1 LHPRRTSISVTEHAK
16 VISAT
21 GLKRLGIG
29 IAALIGVVVGA
40 FALVP
45 ILIPADSVREAV
57 QAEIRA
63 VTGLKPVLRGDAT
76 VSLFPSARVIL
87 DDVALGDAGAADAAL
102 TAERLSAQLR
112 LLPLLVGRIEIADV
126 SLFRPRIAVTFD
138 AQGRS
143 NWSALIDTLARTLKP
158 DAKRGDRL
166 LSFSE
171 IRVADGTVFVHDER
185 HGIAETLADV
195 GLSLAWPS
203 ISQSFGATGVFLWR
217 NEPVDL
223 SLTLSDFFAAI
234 AGNRSGLKV
243 RLTGAPLKFAFDGHM
258 SHSPTLKIEGMAVA
272 DAASLRQALRW
283 TGLRSLPGGGLG
295 RFALR
300 AQTTVAAS
308 GVAMS
313 RVNLEL
319 DGNVAEG
326 VLTFSHDGR
335 PLLQG
340 TLATEALDLSPYV
353 STLRL
358 LARDERE
365 WSAGHIALS
374 GISAFDV
381 DLRLSAARI
390 ALIGAKLGRTAI
402 AANLRGG
409 RVTVTIGES
418 QAFGGVL
425 KGSMGFAK
433 SELGVDVKA
442 QLLFSD
448 VDLESCL
455 GELFAVRRLEGRGNL
470 ALAFDASGASVL
482 GLTRTMNGQ
491 ASLTAT
497 QGAIAGLNLEQM
509 LRRLERRPLSGAG
522 DFRAGRTPFEKL
534 NVVLKINQGTANVQD
549 VALEG
554 AAVRLALGGSASIP
568 TRDLDLKGTATLVSS
583 TTSDAAGF
591 ELPFA
596 VQGRWEDPIM
606 LPDAQMLIRRSGAAA
621 PLLDAVRERRA
632 RDAVRS
638 AIENLTR
645 GPNPGPMPAGATTPA
660 PPPGA
665 VPDSQ

>member
-1 LHPRRTSISVTEHAK
+1 
-16 VISAT
+16 VISAK
-21 GLKRLGIG
+21 GLKRLGVG
-29 IAALIGVVVGA
+29 IAALIGVVIGA

-45 ILIPADSVREAV
+45 ILIPADSVRDAV
-57 QAEIRA
+57 QAEIRT
-63 VTGLKPVLRGDAT
+63 VTGLDPVLRGDAV

-87 DDVALGDAGAADAAL
+87 DDVVLGDDSAGDAAL
-102 TAERLSAQLR
+102 SAERLTAQLR

-126 SLFRPRIAVTFD
+126 SLYRPRIAVTFD
-138 AQGRS
+138 ARGRS
-143 NWSALIDTLARTLKP
+143 NWSGLIDTLARTLKP
-158 DAKRGDRL
+158 DAKRADRL

-203 ISQSFGATGVFLWR
+203 ISQSFGATGRFLWR
-217 NEPVDL
+217 NEPVDA
-223 SLTLSDFFAAI
+223 SVTLSDFFAAI

-243 RLTGAPLKFAFDGHM
+243 RLTGAPLKVAFDGHM
-258 SHSPTLKIEGMAVA
+258 SRNPTLKIEGVAAA
-272 DAASLRQALRW
+272 DASSLRQALRW
-283 TGLRSLPGGGLG
+283 AGLRSLPGGGLG

-300 AQTTVAAS
+300 AQTTVAGAS
-308 GVAMS
+308 VAMS

-326 VLTFSHDGR
+326 VLTFSNDGR

-340 TLATEALDLSPYV
+340 TLAMEALELSPYV
-353 STLRL
+353 STLRFL
-358 LARDERE
+358 TRDERE
-365 WSAGHIALS
+365 WSAGRIALN
-374 GISAFDV
+374 GITGFDL

-390 ALIGAKLGRTAI
+390 ALVGAKLGRTAI
-402 AANLRGG
+402 AASLRGG

-418 QAFGGVL
+418 QAFGGML
-425 KGSMGFAK
+425 KGSMGVAK
-433 SELGVDVKA
+433 SEGSVDVKA

-470 ALAFDASGASVL
+470 ALAFEASGASVL
-482 GLTRTMNGQ
+482 ALTRTMNGQ
-491 ASLTAT
+491 ANLTAN
-497 QGAIAGLNLEQM
+497 QGALAGLNLEQL

-522 DFRAGRTPFEKL
+522 DFRTGRTPFEKL
-534 NVVLKINQGTANVQD
+534 NIALKIAQGTANVQD
-549 VALEG
+549 VAMEG
-554 AAVRLALGGSASIP
+554 PAVKLAVGGSASIP
-568 TRDLDLKGTATLVSS
+568 ARDLDLKGTATLVSS
-583 TTSDAAGF
+583 NASDGF
-591 ELPFA
+591 ELPFV

-621 PLLDAVRERRA
+621 PLLEAVRERRA

-638 AIENLTR
+638 AIETLTR
-645 GPNPGPMPAGATTPA
+645 TPGPAPVGAASSGPGQAVAPA
-660 PPPGA
+660 
-665 VPDSQ
+665 SQ

>member
-1 LHPRRTSISVTEHAK
+1 
-16 VISAT
+16 VISAK
-21 GLKRLGIG
+21 GHKRLGFG
-29 IAALIGVVVGA
+29 IAAVIGVVIGA

-45 ILIPADSVREAV
+45 ILIPADSVRDAV
-57 QAEIRA
+57 QAEIRT
-63 VTGLKPVLRGDAT
+63 VTGLEPVLRGDAI

-87 DDVALGDAGAADAAL
+87 DDVVLGDDSAGDAAL
-102 TAERLSAQLR
+102 SAERLTAQLR

-126 SLFRPRIAVTFD
+126 SLYRPRIAVTFD
-138 AQGRS
+138 SHGRS
-143 NWSALIDTLARTLKP
+143 NWAGLIEMLARTLKP
-158 DAKRGDRL
+158 DAKRADRL

-185 HGIAETLADV
+185 HGISETLADV
-195 GLSLAWPS
+195 ELSLAWPS
-203 ISQSFGATGVFLWR
+203 ISQSFGATGRFVWR

-223 SLTLSDFFAAI
+223 SVTLSDFFAAV
-234 AGNRSGLKV
+234 AGSRSGLKV
-243 RLTGAPLKFAFDGHM
+243 RLSGAPLKFAFDGHM
-258 SHSPTLKIEGMAVA
+258 SRNPTLKIEGVAAA
-272 DAASLRQALRW
+272 DASSLRQALRW
-283 TGLRSLPGGGLG
+283 AGLRSLPGGGLG

-300 AQTTVAAS
+300 AQTIVAGS
-308 GVAMS
+308 SVALS

-326 VLTFSHDGR
+326 VLTLTHDGR

-358 LARDERE
+358 LTRDERE
-365 WSAGHIALS
+365 WSAGRIALN
-374 GISAFDV
+374 GITGFDL

-390 ALIGAKLGRTAI
+390 ALSGAKLGRTAI

-418 QAFGGVL
+418 QAFGGTL
-425 KGSMGFAK
+425 KGSMGVAK
-433 SELGVDVKA
+433 SEAGVDVKA

-448 VDLESCL
+448 VELESCL

-470 ALAFDASGASVL
+470 ALAFEASGASVL
-482 GLTRTMNGQ
+482 ALTRTMNGQ
-491 ASLTAT
+491 ASLTAK
-497 QGAIAGLNLEQM
+497 QGALAGLNLEQL

-522 DFRAGRTPFEKL
+522 DFRTGRTPFEKL
-534 NVVLKINQGTANVQD
+534 NVVVKIAQGTATVQD
-549 VALEG
+549 VAMEG
-554 AAVRLALGGSASIP
+554 SAVKLAVGGSASIP
-568 TRDLDLKGTATLVSS
+568 ARDLDLKGTATLVSS
-583 TTSDAAGF
+583 NASDGF
-591 ELPFA
+591 ELPFV

-638 AIENLTR
+638 AIETLTR
-645 GPNPGPMPAGATTPA
+645 TPGPAPAGGATSSPGQAVAPA
-660 PPPGA
+660 
-665 VPDSQ
+665 SQ

>member
-1 LHPRRTSISVTEHAK
+1 M
-16 VISAT
+16 ISAT

-29 IAALIGVVVGA
+29 IAALIGVVIGA

-45 ILIPADSVREAV
+45 ILIPADSVRDAV
-57 QAEIRA
+57 QAEIRT
-63 VTGLKPVLRGDAT
+63 VTGLEPVLRGDAV

-87 DDVALGDAGAADAAL
+87 DDVVLGDDSAGDAAL
-102 TAERLSAQLR
+102 SAERLTVQLR

-126 SLFRPRIAVTFD
+126 SLYRPRIAVTFD
-138 AQGRS
+138 AHGRS
-143 NWSALIDTLARTLKP
+143 NWSGLIDTLARTLKP
-158 DAKRGDRL
+158 DAKRADRL

-185 HGIAETLADV
+185 HGISETLADV

-203 ISQSFGATGVFLWR
+203 ISRSFGATGRFLWR
-217 NEPVDL
+217 NEPVDA
-223 SLTLSDFFAAI
+223 SMALSDFFAAL
-234 AGNRSGLKV
+234 AGSRSGLKV

-258 SHSPTLKIEGMAVA
+258 SRNPTLKIEGVAAA

-283 TGLRSLPGGGLG
+283 AGLRSLPGGGLG

-300 AQTTVAAS
+300 AQTTIASSSVAL
-308 GVAMS
+308 S

-326 VLTFSHDGR
+326 VLTFSNDGR

-340 TLATEALDLSPYV
+340 TLATEALDLSSYL

-358 LARDERE
+358 LTRDERE
-365 WSAGHIALS
+365 WSASRIALN
-374 GISAFDV
+374 GITGFDL

-390 ALIGAKLGRTAI
+390 ALSGAKLGRTAI
-402 AANLRGG
+402 AASLRGG

-418 QAFGGVL
+418 QAFGGML
-425 KGSMGFAK
+425 KGSMGLAK
-433 SELGVDVKA
+433 SDVGIDVKA
-442 QLLFSD
+442 QLQFSD
-448 VDLESCL
+448 VELESCL

-470 ALAFDASGASVL
+470 ALAFEASGASVL
-482 GLTRTMNGQ
+482 ALTRTMNGQ
-491 ASLTAT
+491 ASLTANH
-497 QGAIAGLNLEQM
+497 GALAGLNLEQL

-522 DFRAGRTPFEKL
+522 DFRTGRTPFERL
-534 NVVLKINQGTANVQD
+534 NVALKIAQGTANVLD
-549 VALEG
+549 VVMEG
-554 AAVRLALGGSASIP
+554 SAVKLAVGGSASIP
-568 TRDLDLKGTATLVSS
+568 ARDLDLKGTATLVSS
-583 TTSDAAGF
+583 NDGF
-591 ELPFA
+591 ELPFV

-632 RDAVRS
+632 RDAVRA
-638 AIENLTR
+638 AIETLTR
-645 GPNPGPMPAGATTPA
+645 TPGPAPAGAASSSPGQAPA
-660 PPPGA
+660 
-665 VPDSQ
+665 SQ

>member
-1 LHPRRTSISVTEHAK
+1 
-16 VISAT
+16 VISAK
-21 GLKRLGIG
+21 GLKRLGFG
-29 IAALIGVVVGA
+29 IAASIGLVIGA

-45 ILIPADSVREAV
+45 ILIPAESVRDAV
-57 QAEIRA
+57 QAEIRT
-63 VTGLKPVLRGDAT
+63 VTGLEPVLRGDAV

-87 DDVALGDAGAADAAL
+87 DDVVLGDDSAGDAAL
-102 TAERLSAQLR
+102 SAERLTAQLR

-126 SLFRPRIAVTFD
+126 SLYRPRIAVTFD

-143 NWSALIDTLARTLKP
+143 NWSGLIDTLARTLKP
-158 DAKRGDRL
+158 DAKLADGL

-185 HGIAETLADV
+185 HGISETVADV

-203 ISQSFGATGVFLWR
+203 ISQSFGATGRFLWR
-217 NEPVDL
+217 NEPVDV
-223 SLTLSDFFAAI
+223 SVTLSDFFAAI
-234 AGNRSGLKV
+234 AGNRSGVKV
-243 RLTGAPLKFAFDGHM
+243 RLTGAPLKFAFDGHI
-258 SHSPTLKIEGMAVA
+258 SRNPTLRIEGMAAA
-272 DAASLRQALRW
+272 DAVSLRHALRW

-300 AQTTVAAS
+300 AQTTVAGS
-308 GVAMS
+308 SVALS

-326 VLTFSHDGR
+326 VLTFSNDGR

-340 TLATEALDLSPYV
+340 TLATEALDVSPYM

-358 LARDERE
+358 LTRDERE
-365 WSAGHIALS
+365 WSAGRITLN
-374 GISAFDV
+374 GITGFDL
-381 DLRLSAARI
+381 DLRLSAARV
-390 ALIGAKLGRTAI
+390 ALSGAKLGRTAV

-409 RVTVTIGES
+409 RVTLTIGES

-425 KGSMGFAK
+425 KGSMALAR
-433 SELGVDVKA
+433 SEAGIDVKT
-442 QLLFSD
+442 QLLFSE

-455 GELFAVRRLEGRGNL
+455 GELFAVRRLEGRGSL
-470 ALAFDASGASVL
+470 ALAFEASGGSAL
-482 GLTRTMNGQ
+482 ALARTVNGQ
-491 ASLTAT
+491 ATLTANH
-497 QGAIAGLNLEQM
+497 GALAGLNLEQL

-522 DFRAGRTPFEKL
+522 DFRTGRTPFEKL
-534 NVVLKINQGTANVQD
+534 NVVLKIAQGTANVHD
-549 VALEG
+549 VAMEG
-554 AAVRLALGGSASIP
+554 PAVKLAVGGSASIP
-568 TRDLDLKGTATLVSS
+568 ARDLDLKGTATLVNSS
-583 TTSDAAGF
+583 ANDGF
-591 ELPFA
+591 ELPFV

-638 AIENLTR
+638 AIETLTR
-645 GPNPGPMPAGATTPA
+645 TPGPA
-660 PPPGA
+660 PPAAPAQA
-665 VPDSQ
+665 VAPPSQ